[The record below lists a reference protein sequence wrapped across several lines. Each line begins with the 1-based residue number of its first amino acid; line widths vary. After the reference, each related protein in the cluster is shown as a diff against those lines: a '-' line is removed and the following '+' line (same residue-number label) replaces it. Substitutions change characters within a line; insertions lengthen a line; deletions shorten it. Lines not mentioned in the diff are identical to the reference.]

1 LFSSPSQKQFIKA
14 GIKRRAAAWKDRVKT
29 RKMRNLIGPQVR
41 RLRCEKNW
49 TQEKLMFKLQDLGW
63 NICRQRIARIEACE
77 AWVSDFEILL
87 VSTALEVEI
96 AELMPKMESKKPLY
110 MTLSHLLA
118 GQVKTLAAPNE
129 ILAQRT
135 LQSLPVELK
144 IQ

>member
-1 LFSSPSQKQFIKA
+1 M
-14 GIKRRAAAWKDRVKT
+14 KT

-41 RLRCEKNW
+41 RLRCDKNW
-49 TQEKLMFKLQDLGW
+49 SQENLMFKLQDLGW

-96 AELMPKMESKKPLY
+96 AELMPKMESKQPLY
-110 MTLSHLLA
+110 VTISHLLA
-118 GQVKTLAAPNE
+118 GQVKTLAAPEE
-129 ILAQRT
+129 ILAQRS